1 MKYENK
7 KTGAILDSPSP
18 ISGGDWIE
26 YGAKPEADDVSVET
40 KETKDEVEKDVSGM
54 SKEDVMNELDALG
67 VAYDKNAKKD
77 ALIDLMMGA

>member
-40 KETKDEVEKDVSGM
+40 KETKDEVEKDKV
-54 SKEDVMNELDALG
+54 KKIELHRNML
-67 VAYDKNAKKD
+67 Y
-77 ALIDLMMGA
+77 